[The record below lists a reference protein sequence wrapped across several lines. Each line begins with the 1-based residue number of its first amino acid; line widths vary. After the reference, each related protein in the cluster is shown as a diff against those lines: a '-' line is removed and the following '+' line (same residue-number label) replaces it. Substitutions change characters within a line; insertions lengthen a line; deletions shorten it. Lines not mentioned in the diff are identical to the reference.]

1 MSSNI
6 FDNMTILPSSI
17 GNIMEET
24 LYIDTGVDSQK
35 VMNNVMNILRTNKH
49 SRKPKFLKRILIAAA
64 VCVLMISVVS
74 IPIVA
79 ENLYILYGNIFGG
92 DKYTADFE
100 SISNA
105 QVKISDPNLQLD
117 KLSVSGNGDMD
128 DLIDI
133 RLSKKN
139 GDRFTY
145 NEFNIVKRGN
155 VTARIEDWDDP
166 DVEHR
171 HDLEVVI
178 EKEKNTDIPDSLN
191 GLGHKTFYGLED
203 DGKTLRI
210 LIDLQPYGDSLQ
222 GRKIS
227 IKSYSYPLASIE
239 NTLGKF
245 DNMDHESFE
254 SAWMLQHETA
264 PAFSYDFWTNS
275 HYYSDIIYNDNS
287 FDVVSGRIKT
297 VSLPFEISFTMDNK
311 NKGDSISVSSTL
323 LTKAF
328 HVETESGK
336 LSVSPLGIILSAKTK
351 EKIALPDMEKCYI
364 ITKNGEKYYL
374 IANGCTYG
382 ENSVM
387 MNCIFGSI
395 SENMGGL
402 FDSKLYL
409 IDPSNIKEIVING
422 INVFEAK

>member
-139 GDRFTY
+139 GDTPIFR
-145 NEFNIVKRGN
+145 
-155 VTARIEDWDDP
+155 TA
-166 DVEHR
+166 
-171 HDLEVVI
+171 L
-178 EKEKNTDIPDSLN
+178 
-191 GLGHKTFYGLED
+191 
-203 DGKTLRI
+203 
-210 LIDLQPYGDSLQ
+210 
-222 GRKIS
+222 
-227 IKSYSYPLASIE
+227 
-239 NTLGKF
+239 
-245 DNMDHESFE
+245 
-254 SAWMLQHETA
+254 
-264 PAFSYDFWTNS
+264 
-275 HYYSDIIYNDNS
+275 
-287 FDVVSGRIKT
+287 T
-297 VSLPFEISFTMDNK
+297 V
-311 NKGDSISVSSTL
+311 
-323 LTKAF
+323 
-328 HVETESGK
+328 
-336 LSVSPLGIILSAKTK
+336 
-351 EKIALPDMEKCYI
+351 
-364 ITKNGEKYYL
+364 
-374 IANGCTYG
+374 
-382 ENSVM
+382 
-387 MNCIFGSI
+387 
-395 SENMGGL
+395 
-402 FDSKLYL
+402 
-409 IDPSNIKEIVING
+409 
-422 INVFEAK
+422 